1 MSSAADSFWARPVVV
16 CVQGLGFVGTAMSVA
31 IARTFFLKGNST
43 ARVVGVDV
51 DTQQGRERVLKI
63 NQGVLPFASSD
74 SDMHACLS
82 EVVEAGILT
91 ATTDVEVFSQAAVTV
106 VDVNLDIDLTT
117 QPATV
122 DFTGFDA
129 AIRTLGSRMPD
140 GSLLIVETTVP
151 PGTTE
156 HRVVPIVQEELAKRG
171 LPKDAISTA
180 HSYERVMPGLN
191 YLASIVNY
199 WRAYAGSSRTAA
211 DKCEEFLSGLIN
223 VGDYPLKR
231 LPNTTA
237 SELAKVVE
245 NAYRA
250 ANIAFADEWGA
261 FAEHIGVDLFK
272 VIDAI
277 RVRPTHSNLME
288 PGLGVGGY
296 CLTKDPLFAEV
307 AAHSLFQDFKGNFP
321 ISRASV
327 EINAKMPTRTFDA
340 IKHICGGELDSKR
353 VLILGA
359 SYRPDV
365 GDARSSPSAKL
376 TNMLLADQAT
386 VRVWDP
392 LVTTW
397 EIPSV
402 PIEPTLPKS
411 FDFDVIVFAVGHT
424 DLKQLDVQDW
434 LRGTS
439 PLLIDANH
447 VLSEHQR
454 NLLLDGTELRLF
466 SIGRGYA

>member
-1 MSSAADSFWARPVVV
+1 MSSTADSFWTRPVVV

-31 IARTFFLKGNST
+31 IARAFLVTGNRS

-51 DTQQGRERVLKI
+51 DTQQGRKRVLKI

-74 SDMHACLS
+74 SDLHHYLS
-82 EVVEAGILT
+82 RVVEAGILS
-91 ATTDVEVFSQAAVTV
+91 ATTDFEVFSQAAVTV

-117 QPATV
+117 RPATV

-129 AIRTLGSRMPD
+129 AIRTLGSKMPD
-140 GSLLIVETTVP
+140 GSLIIVETTVP

-156 HRVVPIVQEELAKRG
+156 HRVVPIVHEELAKRS

-199 WRAYAGSSRTAA
+199 WRVYAGSSRTAA

-223 VGDYPLKR
+223 VDDYPLKR
-231 LPNTTA
+231 LPDTTA

-250 ANIAFADEWGA
+250 VNIAFADEWGA
-261 FAEHIGVDLFK
+261 FAEHVGVDLFK
-272 VIDAI
+272 IIDAI
-277 RVRPTHSNLME
+277 RMRPTHSNLME

-307 AAHSLFQDFKGNFP
+307 AAQSLFQDFKGNFP
-321 ISRASV
+321 MSRASV
-327 EINAKMPTRTFDA
+327 EINANMPARTFDA
-340 IKHICGGELDSKR
+340 IKHLCGGELESKR

-376 TNMLLADQAT
+376 ANLLLADRAT

-397 EIPSV
+397 DIPSV
-402 PIEPTLPKS
+402 TVEPTLPES
-411 FDFDVIVFAVGHT
+411 FDFDVVVFAVGHAE
-424 DLKQLDVQDW
+424 LRQLDVQDW
-434 LRGTS
+434 LRATN

-454 NLLLDGTELRLF
+454 NLLLDGAEFRLF
-466 SIGRGYA
+466 SIGRGYT